1 MDLTKRLAKNGTSK
15 QDTPSPTSSSTDSSL
30 SQHLTKE
37 FPLLPLIRNPTW
49 DEQSVF
55 ATHLVDRLF
64 TWHENPSSPES
75 AAWISV
81 LLKANEDDGVLSFT
95 SIRALATTY
104 FAKTHSQS
112 SLMRKGAGFYSRALS
127 ALRSQLQDPY
137 LALQDDI
144 LVAIVCMA
152 IYELV
157 TFHQPTGWLHH
168 YSGLAQLVCIVAY
181 SGSGNLFTYLEV
193 DGIQRSRAPPIRDR
207 ICHAPNAEIMH
218 CKNFHCIF
226 VFCPWLLDMQQ
237 ELNMYR

>member
-1 MDLTKRLAKNGTSK
+1 MTKNGTSK
-15 QDTPSPTSSSTDSSL
+15 QNTPSPTSSSTDSSL
-30 SQHLTKE
+30 VQRSITEL
-37 FPLLPLIRNPTW
+37 PLLPLIRNPTW

-55 ATHLVDRLF
+55 ATHLVNRLF

-81 LLKANEDDGVLSFT
+81 LLQANEDDGVLSFT

-127 ALRSQLQDPY
+127 ALRSQLQDPF

-152 IYELV
+152 MYELV

-168 YSGLAQLVCIVAY
+168 YRGLAQLVCLVFD
-181 SGSGNLFTYLEV
+181 SVSGNLVTHLGV
-193 DGIQRSRAPPIRDR
+193 DSIQRSPASSIRHR
-207 ICHAPNAEIMH
+207 ICHASNVEIMH
-218 CKNFHCIF
+218 CKNFPCVLNFSHH
-226 VFCPWLLDMQQ
+226 PLTQQ
-237 ELNMYR
+237 ELNLYR